1 MERKPDSFLKS
12 TKAAVKSTAAWVTA
26 FFTPIKKLIYRKINL
41 NSLMKFYILFVLVPV
56 LITSAVITYYVF
68 DRQKKSDFE
77 KANELINSTAIT
89 TETNMDSIVNFANLI
104 CFDFDFNS
112 FFTQEYNEDSY
123 YIYTNTVLPKINT
136 IISAAGPNIN
146 DMFIFIK
153 NETIPEGYDIFKY
166 FNDDIREIEKNASL
180 VNGDW
185 VVYKHNGEESLCY
198 VQGIYHSFD
207 DKLSAIVMFRISE
220 EFFIPKNISST
231 AEIWINS
238 SGAVYSS
245 SYEPTPEIKGNLSR
259 KADFILA
266 KGKIDTIDAECVVRM
281 PYEASSKYLSLYI
294 IPFLIFLILSIILC
308 VLILFII
315 VSDANKMVAQI
326 EAVMDNDLKG
336 VVSTESR
343 FGLAIIAEKFN
354 YIVEQIHYLVDDNVE
369 KMLTQRSSQIAA
381 MQYQINPHMLCNSL
395 QVVQYR
401 LELDGQYETS
411 NIIALLGK
419 IMRYSIDDK
428 SILTNI
434 KFEIEHLKS
443 YIEFQRYRLN
453 QDELEFECFIES
465 GLEDV
470 SMIKLTLQPLVEN
483 AIKHGKPKGEKIKIA
498 VKIYS
503 VGDKVRFEVLNSGI
517 YLDDAKIKKMTD
529 LINEKPHEGEG
540 NSIGLKNINHRLML
554 FYSAESALQIGRD
567 AEGNTV
573 IAFEIPNNRKI
584 SSEKQNVSGG

>member
-1 MERKPDSFLKS
+1 MGRKPDSIFKRA
-12 TKAAVKSTAAWVTA
+12 KAAVKSAAAWVVA
-26 FFTPIKKLIYRKINL
+26 SFGPLKRLIYRKINL
-41 NSLMKFYILFVLVPV
+41 NTLMKFYVLFVLVPV

-112 FFTQEYNEDSY
+112 FFAQEYNEDSY

-136 IISAAGPNIN
+136 IISAAGPNITN
-146 DMFIFIK
+146 MFIFIK

-166 FNDDIREIEKNASL
+166 FNDDVREIEENASL

-185 VVYKHNGEESLCY
+185 VIYEHNGEKGICY

-238 SGAVYSS
+238 SDVTYSS
-245 SYEPTPEIKGNLSR
+245 SYEQIPEIKGNLAR
-259 KADFILA
+259 KSDYILA
-266 KGKIDTIDAECVVRM
+266 KGKMDSIGAECTVRL

-315 VSDANKMVAQI
+315 VSDANKMVSQI
-326 EAVMDNDLKG
+326 EEVMENDLKG

-354 YIVEQIHYLVDDNVE
+354 NIIEQIHYLVDDNVE
-369 KMLTQRSSQIAA
+369 KMLIQRKSQIAA
-381 MQYQINPHMLCNSL
+381 MQYQINPHMFCNSL

-419 IMRYSIDDK
+419 IMRYSIDNK

-443 YIEFQRYRLN
+443 YIEFQRYRMN
-453 QDELEFECFIES
+453 QGELEFECNIEN
-465 GLEDV
+465 GLEEV

-498 VKIYS
+498 VNIYS
-503 VGDKVRFEVLNSGI
+503 VGNNVRFEVSNSGV
-517 YLDDAKIKKMTD
+517 YLDDAGIKKMTN
-529 LINEKPHEGEG
+529 LLREKPHEGEG
-540 NSIGLKNINHRLML
+540 SSIGLKNINHRLTL
-554 FYSAESALQIGRD
+554 FYSAESALKIGRD
-567 AEGNTV
+567 KEGNTV
-573 IAFEIPNNRKI
+573 IAFEIPNNRK
-584 SSEKQNVSGG
+584 SGSEN